1 MYIYFFAA
9 DEYDFIDYQLKKEK
23 KRTFFFIYCMDLD
36 VLFHQKSQAR
46 LSLRSLYG
54 LFQEAS

>member
-23 KRTFFFIYCMDLD
+23 NKHFFSFIE
-36 VLFHQKSQAR
+36 
-46 LSLRSLYG
+46 G
-54 LFQEAS
+54 I